1 LPFAGSASALAVERL
16 SLDNISMR
24 TLLGIIALLLLVI
37 GIATKGHADE
47 AFWGGCVRMGVM
59 LGIWWFAYP
68 QVQHVPR
75 WLAVTGGITILV
87 VALRPKLVFYAIPIL
102 IVLWFLRPRTPG
114 RRRAPAD

>member
-1 LPFAGSASALAVERL
+1 
-16 SLDNISMR
+16 MR

-37 GIATKGHADE
+37 GIATKGQAEE
-47 AFWGGCVRMGVM
+47 AVWGGCIRMGVM

-75 WLAVTGGITILV
+75 WLAVTGGVTILV